1 MTDVYAT
8 LDNAAKF
15 FKNRTHFNNSRFL
28 IMCYKNTE
36 NAPNIDFNRIPRQN
50 THSHI
55 ILKLQSLNYYYDSM
69 NNNVTIKPTIS
80 NHGNETAMIFQQIC
94 DAVITSYPINIF
106 SVGRLFTKVIKIV
119 DQHDRLLRYPSHCSK
134 VFQES
139 NALQQQQISHQPN
152 ATSVF
157 FKRISDADIT
167 SIQYN
172 SFQRVHVS
180 RKLSKSLINMTNF
193 YATLDIAAKFFKNR
207 TRFNNSRFLIMCYKN
222 TKNTPNIDFN
232 RIPRQNTHSHII
244 LKHQSPNYY
253 YDSANINVTIKTT
266 ISNNRNEIAM
276 IFNPLTT

>member
-69 NNNVTIKPTIS
+69 NINITIETTIS
-80 NHGNETAMIFQQIC
+80 NKKNETAIIFKRVC
-94 DAVITSYPINIF
+94 DAVITSYPVNIF
-106 SVGRLFTKVIKIV
+106 LMGTLFTKVIKIV

-139 NALQQQQISHQPN
+139 NALQQQQISHNVLQKHWKCTKYWFQSNPKTKYTLAHN
-152 ATSVF
+152 
-157 FKRISDADIT
+157 FKA
-167 SIQYN
+167 
-172 SFQRVHVS
+172 
-180 RKLSKSLINMTNF
+180 SKSKLLLWFHEHQHYNWNNNF
-193 YATLDIAAKFFKNR
+193 
-207 TRFNNSRFLIMCYKN
+207 
-222 TKNTPNIDFN
+222 
-232 RIPRQNTHSHII
+232 
-244 LKHQSPNYY
+244 
-253 YDSANINVTIKTT
+253 
-266 ISNNRNEIAM
+266 
-276 IFNPLTT
+276 